1 MSESK
6 PIGLAV
12 VGSGRIG
19 TLRSRLASTHPSVKF
34 IAVSDKDPDRAKNL
48 AERVGA
54 DMHSGNNLDVIARPE
69 VDAVIVSTSE
79 HEHTEAVL
87 AALEHGKAVLVEKPL
102 ADNSVDAL
110 RIIDKIARSGGNVRI
125 GYSRRYKP
133 RYLRAKEQIVAGRL
147 GKIIGGL
154 ARLYN
159 LRTQAYAIMERDPLA
174 TPVVD
179 SLTYYVDLMHWF
191 LEGNR
196 VVEVEARGQR
206 GVLAS
211 KGFDADDLVWAIM
224 TCEDGAV
231 LDLGVCYSL
240 PEKYPSVGHAA
251 RVELIGSDGVL
262 MIDDDHTDQ
271 LMYTEHGI
279 PHVYLPDAVVNMVFL
294 GSSTPGDLALGDFW
308 GPLAQETRA
317 WLDHLSTG
325 RPCALATPEV
335 AKRTLEV
342 TLAIQE
348 SAASGK
354 PVRLA
359 G

>member
-6 PIGLAV
+6 PIGLAI

-19 TLRSRLASTHPSVKF
+19 TLRARLAVSHPSVKF
-34 IAVSDKDPDRAKNL
+34 LAVSDKDPQRAQKL

-54 DMHSGNNLDVIARPE
+54 EFHSGTNLDVISRPE

-79 HEHTEAVL
+79 HEHTEAIL
-87 AALEHGKAVLVEKPL
+87 LALEHGKAVLVEKPL
-102 ADNSVDAL
+102 ADNSRDAL
-110 RIIDKIARSGGNVRI
+110 RVIDYIARSGGNVRI
-125 GYSRRYKP
+125 GYSRRYHQ
-133 RYLRAKEQIVAGRL
+133 RYMLAKEQIVAGRL
-147 GKIIGGL
+147 GKIVGGL

-196 VVEVEARGQR
+196 IVEVEARGQR
-206 GVLAS
+206 GVLAA
-211 KGFDADDLVWAIM
+211 KGYDADDVLWAIM

-231 LDLGVCYSL
+231 LDIGVSYVL
-240 PEKYPSVGHAA
+240 PEKYPSIGHSA
-251 RVELIGSDGVL
+251 RVELLGSEGVL
-262 MIDDDHTDQ
+262 LIDDDHKDQ
-271 LMYTEHGI
+271 LMYTERGI
-279 PHVYLPDAVVNMVFL
+279 PHVYLPDSDVNMVFL
-294 GSSTPGDLALGDFW
+294 GSSTPGDWALGEFW
-308 GPLAQETRA
+308 GPLAAETRA

-348 SAASGK
+348 SALAGK

>member
-12 VGSGRIG
+12 IGSGRIG
-19 TLRSRLASTHPSVKF
+19 TLRARLAATHPSVKF
-34 IAVSDKDPDRAKNL
+34 IAVSDKDPERAKKL

-54 DMHSGNNLDVIARPE
+54 EFHSGTNLDVISRPE

-79 HEHTEAVL
+79 HEHTEAIL
-87 AALEHGKAVLVEKPL
+87 LALEHGKAVLVEKPL
-102 ADNSVDAL
+102 ADNSRDAL
-110 RIIDKIARSGGNVRI
+110 RVIDYIARSGGNVRI
-125 GYSRRYKP
+125 GYSRRYHQ
-133 RYLRAKEQIVAGRL
+133 RYMLAKEQIVAGRL
-147 GKIIGGL
+147 GKIVGGL

-159 LRTQAYAIMERDPLA
+159 LRTQGYAIMERDPLA

-196 VVEVEARGQR
+196 IVEVEARGQR
-206 GVLAS
+206 GVLAA
-211 KGFDADDLVWAIM
+211 KGFDADDVLWAIM

-231 LDLGVCYSL
+231 LDLGVSYSL
-240 PEKYPSVGHAA
+240 PEKYPSIGQSA
-251 RVELIGSDGVL
+251 RVELLGAEGVL
-262 MIDDDHTDQ
+262 LIDDDHKDQ
-271 LMYTEHGI
+271 LMYTERGI
-279 PHVYLPDAVVNMVFL
+279 PHVYLPDSDVNMVFL
-294 GSSTPGDLALGDFW
+294 GSSTPGDWALGEFW
-308 GPLAQETRA
+308 GPLASETRA

-325 RPCALATPEV
+325 RPCALTTPEV

-348 SAASGK
+348 SALARK

>member
-1 MSESK
+1 MSQSK
-6 PIGLAV
+6 TFGLAV

-19 TLRSRLASTHPSVKF
+19 TLRARLAATHPAVNF
-34 IAVSDKDPDRAKNL
+34 IAVSDKDPGRASKL

-54 DMHSGNNLDVIARPE
+54 QIHSGNNLDVIARPE

-79 HEHTEAVL
+79 HEHTDAIL
-87 AALEHGKAVLVEKPL
+87 QALEHGKAVLVEKPL

-110 RIIDKIARSGGNVRI
+110 RVIDRIARTGGNVRI

-147 GKIIGGL
+147 GRIIGGL

-159 LRTQAYAIMERDPLA
+159 LRTQGYAIMERDPLA

-179 SLTYYVDLMHWF
+179 ALTYYVDLMHWF
-191 LEGNR
+191 LENTR
-196 VVEVEARGQR
+196 IVEVEARGQR
-206 GVLAS
+206 GVLAAR
-211 KGFDADDLVWAIM
+211 GFDADDLVWAIM

-231 LDLGVCYSL
+231 LDLGVGYSL
-240 PEKYPSVGHAA
+240 PEKYPSLGHSA
-251 RVELIGSDGVL
+251 RVELIGSEGVL
-262 MIDDDHTDQ
+262 MIDDDHKDQ
-271 LMYTEHGI
+271 LMYTERGI
-279 PHVYLPDAVVNMVFL
+279 PHVYLPDAEVNMVFL
-294 GSSTPGDLALGDFW
+294 GSSTPGDWALGDFW

-317 WLDHLSTG
+317 WLDHLATG
-325 RPCALATPEV
+325 RPCQLATPEV

-348 SAASGK
+348 SAATGK

>member
-1 MSESK
+1 MADSK
-6 PIGLAV
+6 RIGLAI

-19 TLRSRLASTHPSVKF
+19 TLRARLASAHPSIDL
-34 IAVSDKDPDRAKNL
+34 IAVSDKDPDKAKRL

-54 DMHSGNNLDVIARPE
+54 RSHSNNNLDIISRPE

-87 AALEHGKAVLVEKPL
+87 HALEHGKAVLVEKPL
-102 ADNSVDAL
+102 ADNSRDAL
-110 RIIDKIARSGGNVRI
+110 SIIDSIARLGGNVRI
-125 GYSRRYKP
+125 GYSRRYHQ
-133 RYLRAKEQIVAGRL
+133 RYMLAKEQIVAGRL
-147 GKIIGGL
+147 GKIVGGL

-159 LRTQAYAIMERDPLA
+159 LRTQGYAIMERDPLA

-196 VVEVEARGQR
+196 VVEVDARGQR
-206 GVLAS
+206 GVLAA
-211 KGFDADDLVWAIM
+211 KGFDADDVLWAIM

-240 PEKYPSVGHAA
+240 PEKYPSIGHAA
-251 RVELIGSDGVL
+251 RVELLGTEGVL
-262 MIDDDHTDQ
+262 MIDDDHKDQ
-271 LMYTEHGI
+271 LMYTERGI
-279 PHVYLPDAVVNMVFL
+279 PHVYLPDAEVNMVFL
-294 GSSTPGDLALGDFW
+294 GSSTPGDWALGEFW
-308 GPLAQETRA
+308 GPLAAETRA

-325 RPCALATPEV
+325 RACALATAEV

-342 TLAIQE
+342 TLAIQQ
-348 SAASGK
+348 SALDGK